1 VNHER
6 LIEYALDAV
15 KFGTEG
21 MLTDVEFV
29 KNDRGKSD
37 IDVFDFTS
45 LKKAEHAARIVE
57 RKGHRLLLGLVG
69 DSLIEVSDCFVII
82 IIINTIIITT
92 IITATIST
100 TTINTIIINTI
111 ITTIITATIST
122 TTINTI
128 IIITTIIITATIS
141 TTTIIT
147 IIINTFIIT
156 TIITATIS
164 TTTINTI
171 TIITIMIITRLVPPS
186 SLLPSS
192 PLPPASSLQLTTLS
206 YLAVLANR
214 FRVCSWCL
222 ERLGHSVDATIL
234 RNGPSPTPSPKRE
247 RKHLQSTL
255 GYFCWKLT

>member
-82 IIINTIIITT
+82 IIINT
-92 IITATIST
+92 
-100 TTINTIIINTI
+100 
-111 ITTIITATIST
+111 
-122 TTINTI
+122 
-128 IIITTIIITATIS
+128 IITTIIITATIS